1 MDFKKALLQA
11 CDDPASCTGGRFPG
25 AGVHGGSSFGGGSS
39 PSVRYETYVVE
50 SNTIVITYSGSEQQE
65 VWKIQKLTATEL
77 NLAFD
82 YPGENYTD
90 RACYKRIS

>member
-1 MDFKKALLQA
+1 M
-11 CDDPASCTGGRFPG
+11 
-25 AGVHGGSSFGGGSS
+25 
-39 PSVRYETYVVE
+39 
-50 SNTIVITYSGSEQQE
+50 ITYSGSEQQE